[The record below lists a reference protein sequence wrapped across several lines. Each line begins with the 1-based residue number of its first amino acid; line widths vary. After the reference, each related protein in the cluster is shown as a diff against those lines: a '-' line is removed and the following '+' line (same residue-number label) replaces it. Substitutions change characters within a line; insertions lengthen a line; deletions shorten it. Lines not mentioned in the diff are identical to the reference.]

1 MQEVAR
7 TMSGDQS
14 VREMFLDL
22 KQKGQLLDCD
32 VSAQKLLNLLLTDTF
47 ESGAHVDFY
56 DL

>member
-7 TMSGDQS
+7 TQSGDPSLRQ
-14 VREMFLDL
+14 MFLQM

-32 VSAQKLLNLLLTDTF
+32 VSAQKLLDLLLTDAF